1 MHSSTLDP
9 DTDLYLR
16 RYDRMAFRAARQVI
30 SSYSTSFGLATRMLG
45 KQQRTD
51 IRNLYAMVRIADE
64 IVDGTTKAAGF
75 DIPATTTLLEEYER
89 QVLAAP
95 LRRFHPDPILHA

>member
-9 DTDLYLR
+9 DADLYLR

-30 SSYSTSFGLATRMLG
+30 SSYSTSFGLATQMLG

-64 IVDGTTKAAGF
+64 IVDGSRVRHTRHHRAA
-75 DIPATTTLLEEYER
+75 
-89 QVLAAP
+89 
-95 LRRFHPDPILHA
+95 